1 MIIVKTDGSS
11 FIEISGHAGYAPAG
25 SDIVCAAVS
34 ILYETL
40 KELLSGQAIV
50 DESENKCILRARHWL
65 NSPWKIEYME
75 FFITGIKG
83 IAEAYPDNVKLMIK
97 RS

>member
-34 ILYETL
+34 VLYEAL
-40 KELLSGQAIV
+40 KELLSGQVIV
-50 DESENKCILRARHWL
+50 DESENVSTLKARHWL
-65 NSPWKIEYME
+65 TAPWKPEYME

-83 IAEAYPDNVKLMIK
+83 VAEAYPENVKLMIK